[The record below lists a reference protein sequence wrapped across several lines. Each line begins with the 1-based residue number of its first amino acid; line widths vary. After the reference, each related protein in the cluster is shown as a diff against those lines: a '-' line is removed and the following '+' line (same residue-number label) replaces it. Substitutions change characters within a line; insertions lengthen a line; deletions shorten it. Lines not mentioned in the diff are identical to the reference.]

1 MTKANQKATSTK
13 RAAIQAKPAES
24 DQYVMNAEDIEALRP
39 FTENRTPLYS
49 VENNSLKLDH
59 PDPRVAA
66 AKIALAMGIADPELA
81 NGAVLQLIQVSTQGR
96 ETDAKALNFAISIV
110 RGIAPRDHLEVLLAI
125 QMAAVHLASV
135 RHVRMM
141 NHTESIA
148 QLDIQERTTNKL
160 MRTFT
165 TQMEA
170 LRKHRNGGS
179 QKVIVKHVHVSEG
192 GQAIIGNVSHGGR
205 DVSATSRQSHE
216 ERDDEDL
223 SLPIRAALHGNLQE
237 DREPVRVAG
246 GEIQDGMSFPWRQG
260 GRSQWSGEWSV

>member
-1 MTKANQKATSTK
+1 MTKANQKVTSTK
-13 RAAIQAKPAES
+13 RTAIPAEPAEP
-24 DQYVMNAEDIEALRP
+24 DQYVMTAEDIEALRP
-39 FTENRTPLYS
+39 FTEDRTPLYS
-49 VENNSLKLDH
+49 IENNSLKLDH
-59 PDPRVAA
+59 PNPRVAA

-125 QMAAVHLASV
+125 QMAAVHIASV

-141 NHTESIA
+141 NHTDNIP

-179 QKVIVKHVHVSEG
+179 QKVTVKHVHVNEG
-192 GQAIIGNVSHGGR
+192 GQAIIGNISHGGR
-205 DVSATSRQSHE
+205 AVSGTPRQSHE
-216 ERDDEDL
+216 ERNDDDL
-223 SLPIRAALHGNLQE
+223 SLPIRAALHGNFEE
-237 DREPVRVAG
+237 DREAVRVAG
-246 GEIQDGMSFPWRQG
+246 REVQDRMSFPWRQG
-260 GRSQWSGEWSV
+260 GRS